1 MLSGLATAGTVVAIL
16 ILVAC
21 VCCLALRWLPAGAEA
36 RAPLPYVI
44 ALIPLLWAPILLCML
59 LFAVTRV
66 WTGFAISSIV
76 GIAWASTRLRMRWAR
91 TSHIQ
96 ALLKQYA
103 HNSAE
108 LAQSSSSPETSTV
121 WNPIAR
127 AMTLNCRYGRASAQA
142 IIQLLRD
149 EHIQICALQE
159 VQPELLDALQQAGLD
174 ALLPYS
180 CAGVAAASDNGGCNV
195 IFSAFP
201 LDESDADSLELD
213 AAAVPSVVL
222 SIPYPTQIV
231 AQSTHTARS
240 YTVAQFSDAA
250 QSSNV
255 IRLRVVSAHPKSP
268 MRGCKGWSAG
278 IRALGTFGTFGILST
293 SCTSFGAQRFSTA
306 NPTRIPTVVMGDL
319 NSHSDHPSFRALL
332 RAGFADAVALDFQ
345 ARSPKNLLV
354 RALWL
359 LLRAGTPL
367 LTFPRWTSWP
377 RIELDHILV
386 STNLFTPMPAYSTNA
401 LAQTPYALLATDARA
416 HAIEGSDHLALT
428 ATLSICN

>member
-1 MLSGLATAGTVVAIL
+1 MMLSGLATAGTVVAIL
-16 ILVAC
+16 ILVVC
-21 VCCLALRWLPAGAEA
+21 VCCLALHWLPAGAEA

-59 LFAVTRV
+59 LLAVTRV
-66 WTGFAISSIV
+66 WAGFAISSIV
-76 GIAWASTRLRMRWAR
+76 GIAWAATRLRMRWAR

-108 LAQSSSSPETSTV
+108 LAQSSSNPETSTV
-121 WNPIAR
+121 WHPIAR

-142 IIQLLRD
+142 IMQLLRD

-159 VQPELLDALQQAGLD
+159 VQPELLDALQRAGLD
-174 ALLPYS
+174 AVLPYS

-201 LDESDADSLELD
+201 IDESDADSLELD
-213 AAAVPSVVL
+213 AAAVPSAVL
-222 SIPYPTQIV
+222 SVPYPTQIV
-231 AQSTHTARS
+231 AQPG
-240 YTVAQFSDAA
+240 DAA
-250 QSSNV
+250 QTGATMH
-255 IRLRVVSAHPKSP
+255 IRVVSAHPKSP
-268 MRGCKGWSAG
+268 MRGCKSWSAG
-278 IRALGTFGTFGILST
+278 IRALGTFGTFGTLSA
-293 SCTSFGAQRFSTA
+293 SSTSFGAQQFSTA

-332 RAGFADAVALDFQ
+332 RAGFADAVALDSQ
-345 ARSPKNLLV
+345 ARCPKNLLF